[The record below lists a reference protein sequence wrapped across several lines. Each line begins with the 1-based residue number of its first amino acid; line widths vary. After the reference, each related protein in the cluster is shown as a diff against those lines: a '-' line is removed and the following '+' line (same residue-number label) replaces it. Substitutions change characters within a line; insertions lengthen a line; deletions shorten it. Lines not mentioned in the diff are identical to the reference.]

1 MVSDTTPS
9 TGFDYA
15 PLRDKWYRQGWY
27 STRTCI
33 DALRDGAARHGQ
45 SPVVFV
51 TEHAETTSTVAEI
64 HRQAMAVAAGLQRL
78 GVAAGD
84 AVAVQLTNR
93 LECAIAYEAVLLCGA
108 VLVPIIHIYGPHEVG
123 FILAQSAAKVLITAA
138 AFRSTSNLDRLEDY
152 ARTAALSHIVLV
164 GAESGQG
171 YLGWSTRA
179 APSGDYA
186 EASPSADDVC
196 LLLYTSGTTSA
207 PKGVRH
213 SHNSLLAEQATVADL
228 IAGRPGDVQ
237 LVSFPPG
244 HIAGVGSLLR
254 PLMSGSRAVFVDGWD
269 PARAADIVARHRV
282 TSTAGTPFH
291 LEGLLALGDTA
302 EKLASLREFLVGAA
316 TVTDEQGRRAAA
328 AGITTYRCYGL
339 TEHPTVTGGH
349 PEDPDAARLGTDGT
363 PMRGSSVR
371 ILGPDGAPVPTGQ
384 DGEVVVA
391 GPDQFIGYHAVDA
404 SVAGVIDK
412 FWGDAIAAG
421 SADVTDLWTA
431 AAEQG
436 WFDLGPAGALDLAI
450 SRPPGGSAGRPVRCR
465 CSTATRSPNSWT
477 RHFGWLDARR
487 GRLRQRADRRRRGCA
502 ATHVLVIPR
511 DGGTAEMKTITE
523 SVALPG
529 LAIPAWTRV
538 QLGQTIASVELD
550 HAQSDRAL
558 VLARLGRA
566 ARSLAAAAYAHE
578 MAVEHAKTRTQIGT
592 FGAVQQRTAQ
602 CQIEIRSADLLL
614 GEAVAAMLA
623 GDDSALLSAEIA
635 VAHIATIAP
644 CLSNHSH

>member
-1 MVSDTTPS
+1 MVTDTTPS

-64 HRQAMAVAAGLQRL
+64 HRQALAVAAGLQRL
-78 GVAAGD
+78 GVAPGD

-171 YLGWSTRA
+171 YLGWFTLA

-186 EASPSADDVC
+186 EPSPSADDVC

-269 PARAADIVARHRV
+269 PARAAGIVARHRV

-328 AGITTYRCYGL
+328 AGITIYRCYGL

-371 ILGPDGAPVPTGQ
+371 ILGPDGTPVPTGQ

-391 GPDQFIGYHAVDA
+391 GPDQFIGYHDPALNA
-404 SVAGVIDK
+404 AA
-412 FWGDAIAAG
+412 FTAAG
-421 SADVTDLWTA
+421 
-431 AAEQG
+431 
-436 WFDLGPAGALDLAI
+436 WFRTGDLG
-450 SRPPGGSAGRPVRCR
+450 
-465 CSTATRSPNSWT
+465 
-477 RHFGWLDARR
+477 HLDAD
-487 GRLRQRADRRRRGCA
+487 GRLSITDRIKDVIIRAGETISSGQVED
-502 ATHVLVIPR
+502 VLN
-511 DGGTAEMKTITE
+511 AH
-523 SVALPG
+523 
-529 LAIPAWTRV
+529 PAVR
-538 QLGQTIASVELD
+538 E
-550 HAQSDRAL
+550 
-558 VLARLGRA
+558 
-566 ARSLAAAAYAHE
+566 
-578 MAVEHAKTRTQIGT
+578 
-592 FGAVQQRTAQ
+592 GA
-602 CQIEIRSADLLL
+602 
-614 GEAVAAMLA
+614 AVAAPDPRYGDVVGAVVVLQPGAHLDLEEVRRHFAASGLA
-623 GDDSALLSAEIA
+623 RQKTPERLVIVESLPRTSLGKVRKADLR
-635 VAHIATIAP
+635 AT
-644 CLSNHSH
+644 HFGR